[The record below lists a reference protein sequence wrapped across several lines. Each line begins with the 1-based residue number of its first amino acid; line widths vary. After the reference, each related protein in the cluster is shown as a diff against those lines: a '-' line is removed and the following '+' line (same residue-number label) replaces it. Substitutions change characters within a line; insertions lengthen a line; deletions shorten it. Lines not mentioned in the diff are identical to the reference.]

1 MTQLV
6 DYSRWDHIDSAS
18 EDEAEVARKVA
29 NSEACGLGYTS
40 GPLEH
45 VAAADVFRA
54 MALKATRPELFQA
67 PESATLVDT
76 HCELLDKIC

>member
-54 MALKATRPELFQA
+54 MALKATRPELFQSL
-67 PESATLVDT
+67 PGVKVRT
-76 HCELLDKIC
+76 